1 MHNIVLT
8 FENGKLT
15 TMTGEGEGFAAM
27 KADFDVRGEG
37 KDMLSYID
45 IGINPSYALAPST
58 KVGNWISAGM
68 VSLGTGN
75 NLWAGG
81 TNDSTGAVGG
91 HLAGCTVKVDGK
103 TIVENGTLKL

>member
-1 MHNIVLT
+1 
-8 FENGKLT
+8 
-15 TMTGEGEGFAAM
+15 
-27 KADFDVRGEG
+27 
-37 KDMLSYID
+37 
-45 IGINPSYALAPST
+45 
-58 KVGNWISAGM
+58 M